1 MSEPAEP
8 ESTQPIKLQP
18 AAPPPPPQEF
28 DLLAFWIQYQ
38 KVIMRCF
45 YAVVLGL
52 ALWAVYLYAE
62 SRKKEGSESA
72 LASAKNA
79 DELRKVTT
87 EWTGTPAA
95 ATAQY
100 RLADELRKEN
110 KLDEAAKEYTAF
122 AKNNPAHPLLVSSIA
137 ALGLTLETAGKTSEA
152 LATYQRIQSSYPKS
166 GHLPLALISIA
177 RIQAAE
183 GKTDEAT
190 KTLDTLLQSGS
201 SYGFRSEAQRLQAA
215 LKNPNARKTGGTP
228 RPVPPPA
235 PAPAAAPTPG
245 APNTPPSAV
254 IPATPAPAAPAPV
267 PAAPAPVPATP
278 APASAAPAPVP
289 APPADAPKAPKA
301 Q

>member
-1 MSEPAEP
+1 
-8 ESTQPIKLQP
+8 
-18 AAPPPPPQEF
+18 
-28 DLLAFWIQYQ
+28 
-38 KVIMRCF
+38 MRCF

-137 ALGLTLETAGKTSEA
+137 ALGLTLETAGKTPEA

-183 GKTDEAT
+183 GKIDEAT

-228 RPVPPPA
+228 RPLPPPA

-245 APNTPPSAV
+245 APNTPPGAV
-254 IPATPAPAAPAPV
+254 IPATPAPVPATPAPVPATPAPVPATPAPVPAAPAPV
-267 PAAPAPVPATP
+267 PAAPAPVPE
-278 APASAAPAPVP
+278 
-289 APPADAPKAPKA
+289 PPADAPKAPKA